1 VISDVRWS
9 VLPVRE
15 EVKQMDLY
23 VNTNRIERHGN
34 SYIAEATTSYD
45 CLAFPAKPPT
55 PCPARH

>member
-1 VISDVRWS
+1 
-9 VLPVRE
+9 
-15 EVKQMDLY
+15 MDLY
-23 VNTNRIERHGN
+23 VNTNRIERHVN